1 MDNVDLNLDDDDD
14 DSIVGRNVESRNYHQ
29 YQSSQQPPNFQSPL
43 NPVRRLFWSFWP
55 LRLHQT
61 LNITLGGRTCPR
73 WKMSRFEKHY
83 LFLES
88 RKHSRLVSG
97 SSGTLCSWWS
107 PIKQLLVSWSHLF
120 HRSLSCHSLIT
131 ACHECIRKQ
140 NIEKLLV
147 RGCGHICYIIFHTV
161 TILAIQEACFD
172 RWHAS
177 MWISILS
184 QPDHQ
189 FQFVTSPFS
198 FGVGVASGTS
208 SAMSGR
214 VNFDE
219 KMILLD
225 QPGELNS
232 WILAFGPCFSSWV
245 LYHNTLRKRRKF
257 TDQFSLLP
265 FLLKLRKNYLYPFW
279 KNMFMVQQ

>member
-43 NPVRRLFWSFWP
+43 NPVRRMFWSFWP

-198 FGVGVASGTS
+198 TPTSADASVSS
-208 SAMSGR
+208 SASTSTIP
-214 VNFDE
+214 VNPINPVNQ
-219 KMILLD
+219 ILDNLSLTQSICSIISTKEQCPTD
-225 QPGELNS
+225 FYPCEVPGGLAC
-232 WILAFGPCFSSWV
+232 IL
-245 LYHNTLRKRRKF
+245 
-257 TDQFSLLP
+257 FSLWIANAMKFFSLSI
-265 FLLKLRKNYLYPFW
+265 
-279 KNMFMVQQ
+279 QTC